1 MYECHIYTKYEIFMI
16 SGLPI
21 GERENI
27 KSAKEEKQKYR
38 KELQDQIAKNL
49 IKKKRSKIV
58 TYKYYILVS

>member
-1 MYECHIYTKYEIFMI
+1 MI

-21 GERENI
+21 GEREHI

-49 IKKKRSKIV
+49 IKKERSKIV